1 MADTTDA
8 LAPYKRKRNFSVT
21 PEPAEGG
28 TPGVEALQYVIQK
41 HWASRLHYDLR
52 LEIDGTMR
60 SWAVPKGPSYDPADK
75 RMAVQVER
83 EIKLY

>member
-8 LAPYKRKRNFSVT
+8 LAPYKKKRNFSVT

-41 HWASRLHYDLR
+41 HWASRP
-52 LEIDGTMR
+52 GC
-60 SWAVPKGPSYDPADK
+60 
-75 RMAVQVER
+75 
-83 EIKLY
+83 